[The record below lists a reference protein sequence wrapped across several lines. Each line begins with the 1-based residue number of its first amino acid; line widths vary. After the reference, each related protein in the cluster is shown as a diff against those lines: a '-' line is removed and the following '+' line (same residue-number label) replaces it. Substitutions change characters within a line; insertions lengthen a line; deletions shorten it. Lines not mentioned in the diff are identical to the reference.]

1 MALYTEEAVRASLR
15 NRDGQR
21 VFYLGPQDRLTD
33 AARDFLRAQK
43 IPILPAAEAKPRKYR
58 TLFGAELTEKPE
70 HMTHLDAQTLVPKDH
85 PRIAFRGKI
94 DSLEGVILL
103 AQYRAAEEGFSRLCR
118 ELGQVLDYARS
129 IIRCDVLGEA
139 LPPPELCGLNADE
152 LRQQSH
158 NPQKYYNQPH
168 FMPAYTDGLTLLSL
182 NRVRTA
188 LRESELACYR
198 AFRDP
203 EGLPT
208 RQDLLLGLNRL
219 SSLLWILMIRLKAG
233 YYERS

>member
-15 NRDGQR
+15 NREGQR
-21 VFYLGPQDRLTD
+21 GFYLGSQDRLTD
-33 AARDFLRAQK
+33 AARDFLKAQK
-43 IPILPAAEAKPRKYR
+43 IPILPASEAKPPKYR

-85 PRIAFRGKI
+85 PRILFRGKI

-103 AQYRAAEEGFSRLCR
+103 AQFQAAEAGYAPLCR
-118 ELGQVLDYARS
+118 DLDEALDYVRR

-139 LPPPELCGLNADE
+139 LPQPELCGLTADE
-152 LRQQSH
+152 LRAQSH

-168 FMPAYTDGLTLLSL
+168 FMPAYTDGLPLLFL
-182 NRVRTA
+182 NRVRTT
-188 LRESELACYR
+188 LREAELACYR

-208 RQDLLLGLNRL
+208 RKDLVLGLNRL
-219 SSLLWILMIRLKAG
+219 SSLLWIFMIRLKAG

>member
-1 MALYTEEAVRASLR
+1 MALYTEEAVRASIR
-15 NRDGQR
+15 NREGKR

-33 AARDFLRAQK
+33 AARDYLKAQC
-43 IPILPAAEAKPRKYR
+43 IPVLPAAEAKPQQYR
-58 TLFGAELTEKPE
+58 TLSGATLTEKPE

-85 PRIAFRGKI
+85 PRILFRGKI
-94 DSLEGVILL
+94 DCLEGVILL
-103 AQYRAAEEGFSRLCR
+103 AQHQMAKAGLSRLLR
-118 ELGQVLDYARS
+118 ELGEVLDYVRS
-129 IIRCDVLGEA
+129 IIRCDVLGEV
-139 LPPPELCGLNADE
+139 LPPPALCGLTAEE
-152 LRQQSH
+152 LRAQSH

-168 FMPAYTDGLTLLSL
+168 FMPAYTDGPALLSL

-188 LRESELACYR
+188 LREAELACYQ
-198 AFRDP
+198 AFRDR

-208 RQDLLLGLNRL
+208 RPDLILGLNRL